1 MYLTL
6 TAEAPA
12 FLAPG
17 TGFVEGSFSVD
28 GWGRWFRDDSR
39 TLHLFLLSLHQLH
52 LRSSSIR
59 SWRLGTPDSQHM
71 AGRMSYILR
80 AQ

>member
-6 TAEAPA
+6 TAESPT
-12 FLAPG
+12 FLGPG
-17 TGFVEGSFSVD
+17 SGFVDGSFSMD
-28 GWGRWFRDDSR
+28 GWGRWFWDDSSA
-39 TLHLFLLSLHQLH
+39 LHLFLLLLHQ

-71 AGRMSYILR
+71 AARMSYILR